1 MGVVVPDE
9 DSIFQL
15 LLDIYDE
22 EGALI
27 WLRSRNRLLNNE
39 RPIDLTGSPQGTEL
53 VRQLLGQLAHGN
65 F

>member
-1 MGVVVPDE
+1 M
-9 DSIFQL
+9 SLRRMTIFEL

-27 WLRSRNRLLNNE
+27 WLRSRNRLLENQ
-39 RPIDLTGSPQGTEL
+39 RPIEMTSTPEGTEQ
-53 VRQLLGQLAHGN
+53 VRQLLQQLAHGN

>member
-27 WLRSRNRLLNNE
+27 WLRSRNRLLDNE
-39 RPIDLTGSPQGTEL
+39 RPIDLTGTPEGTEQ
-53 VRQLLGQLAHGN
+53 VRQLLEQLAHGN